1 MDAHHL
7 CRSRLQELQY
17 QWVDSCCTGH
27 SESDSSKTEVVE
39 KSDKK
44 PYMDASGQ
52 EQLSRSNISP
62 LQLPTF
68 AGKLENYT
76 INMNC
81 NQQ

>member
-27 SESDSSKTEVVE
+27 SELDSSKTEVVG

-52 EQLSRSNISP
+52 EQLSRPDIRITTV
-62 LQLPTF
+62 PTYLF
-68 AGKLENYT
+68 
-76 INMNC
+76 
-81 NQQ
+81 

>member
-17 QWVDSCCTGH
+17 QWVDSCHTGH

-52 EQLSRSNISP
+52 EQSSRPDIRITTV
-62 LQLPTF
+62 PTYLF
-68 AGKLENYT
+68 
-76 INMNC
+76 
-81 NQQ
+81 